1 MLFFDFE
8 VFQQDWL
15 VVILDANTQ
24 KRHIIV
30 NEPDKFIYFYHQHIN
45 DVWVGFNSRH
55 YDVYIAKAIIAGFSP
70 QEMNDW
76 IIVKDKGG
84 WEFSRELWKI
94 KFYSFDLMTV
104 RGQSLKQLEGFM
116 GDSVEET
123 SVDFTI
129 ERKLTDTE
137 LTEVIKYCIHDVEET
152 VNVFILRKNEWDS
165 QIGLLKAFDLPLKY
179 IGKTKAQLSA
189 IILEAKQPSVP
200 RDDEMDISFPD
211 TMEIEKYRDV
221 VRFYESTRDYEQTY
235 IRDVAGVKH
244 IFAWGGLHGAREN
257 YHAKG
262 TIINVDVG
270 SYYPSIM
277 IRYEYMSRN
286 IKDPKKFEE
295 IRNTRLAF
303 KAKKDPRQGP
313 YKIVLNGTYG
323 ATKDKYNDLF
333 DPRQA
338 NNVCVGGMM
347 LLLDLIEKL
356 EPYVELIQSNTDGL
370 YVRLLDDDYFDTVD
384 DICYEW
390 EQRTGMGLEFNQYD
404 EIYQKDVNNYIIID
418 RINGHTK
425 TKGAYVKALNDLDYD
440 LPIVNKAVVDYFVD
454 GITPEETIGKCD
466 ELREYQRI
474 VKLTYK
480 FDGAVLGRK
489 KVPGKVFRVF
499 ANKDH
504 SAPQLRKLKN
514 GSAEKISYTPEHV
527 FIDNG
532 DVKDKK
538 IPDTLDRDWYVRVA
552 WGRIRDFKGN

>member
-1 MLFFDFE
+1 MRGFD
-8 VFQQDWL
+8 D
-15 VVILDANTQ
+15 T
-24 KRHIIV
+24 
-30 NEPDKFIYFYHQHIN
+30 IYLI
-45 DVWVGFNSRH
+45 GF
-55 YDVYIAKAIIAGFSP
+55 
-70 QEMNDW
+70 
-76 IIVKDKGG
+76 
-84 WEFSRELWKI
+84 
-94 KFYSFDLMTV
+94 
-104 RGQSLKQLEGFM
+104 
-116 GDSVEET
+116 
-123 SVDFTI
+123 
-129 ERKLTDTE
+129 
-137 LTEVIKYCIHDVEET
+137 
-152 VNVFILRKNEWDS
+152 
-165 QIGLLKAFDLPLKY
+165 
-179 IGKTKAQLSA
+179 
-189 IILEAKQPSVP
+189 
-200 RDDEMDISFPD
+200 
-211 TMEIEKYRDV
+211 
-221 VRFYESTRDYEQTY
+221 
-235 IRDVAGVKH
+235 
-244 IFAWGGLHGAREN
+244 
-257 YHAKG
+257 
-262 TIINVDVG
+262 DVG

-277 IRYEYMSRN
+277 IRYKYMSRN

-295 IRNTRLAF
+295 IRNTRLTY

-370 YVRLLDDDYFDTVD
+370 YVRLLDDRYFDIVD

-418 RINGHTK
+418 RVNGHTK

-454 GITPEETIGKCD
+454 GVVPEETIGKCD

-480 FDGAVLGRK
+480 FDGAVLGRQ

-532 DVKDKK
+532 DVKGKK
-538 IPDTLDRDWYVRVA
+538 IPDTLDRDWYIKTA
-552 WGRIRDFKGN
+552 WGRIKDFVG